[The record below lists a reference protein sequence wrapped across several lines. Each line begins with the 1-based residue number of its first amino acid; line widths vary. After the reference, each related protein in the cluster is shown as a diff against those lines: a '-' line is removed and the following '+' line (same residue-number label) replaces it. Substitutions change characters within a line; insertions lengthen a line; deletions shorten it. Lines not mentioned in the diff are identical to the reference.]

1 MPAPSILKHSVRA
14 KKLFIHDVSMKPP
27 PATGQSASCAEALSG
42 EACRTY
48 PTRGLVAQGAILT
61 NSRRIATLGT
71 LSLAAIVVG
80 LLCLHFGT
88 QPIAYGEILRVF
100 ADAISRKELDGGT
113 SDITRT
119 ILLHVRLPRMLL
131 GFLIGCSLATVGVA
145 LQALLRN
152 PLADPYVL
160 GVSSGAALGAAVG
173 VLFGVG
179 ATFLAETALPACGFA
194 GGLLALVIVYRMAT
208 HYEQLPI
215 HSLLLTGVILNA
227 IFSALIM
234 FITSILE
241 PNRSYGMMAWLMGT
255 LTAPTYGGLLGLVA
269 YLSIGLFLLFSQM
282 RALNILAL
290 GEESARTLG
299 VDTERT
305 KRLIF
310 VLTALLTGAVVS
322 VSGMIGFIGMVVPHA
337 VRLLTGADHRLLLP
351 ASALVG
357 GTFLMGADTIARTLI
372 SPAEIPVGIITA
384 LAGGPFFVYLL
395 VWRKDRLA

>member
-1 MPAPSILKHSVRA
+1 VKVLVIHEDPLKQT
-14 KKLFIHDVSMKPP
+14 
-27 PATGQSASCAEALSG
+27 PATGQSGSCAGVLSS
-42 EACRTY
+42 ESRRID
-48 PTRGLVAQGAILT
+48 PKRGIVAQGAVLT
-61 NSRRIATLGT
+61 NSRWMTTLGI
-71 LSLAAIVVG
+71 LALTATAVSVV
-80 LLCLHFGT
+80 CLHFGA

-100 ADAISRKELDGGT
+100 VDAVSRKEIDGGT
-113 SDITRT
+113 SDVATT

-131 GFLIGCSLATVGVA
+131 GFLVGCSLATVGVA

-173 VLFGVG
+173 VLLG
-179 ATFLAETALPACGFA
+179 AGTTFLAETALPAYGFA
-194 GGLLALVIVYRMAT
+194 GGLLALVVVYRMAAS
-208 HYEQLPI
+208 YEQLPI

-255 LTAPTYGGLLGLVA
+255 LTAPTYGGLAGLAV

-282 RALNILAL
+282 RVLNILAL
-290 GEESARTLG
+290 GEDSARTLG
-299 VDTERT
+299 VDTEKA
-305 KRLIF
+305 KRFIF
-310 VLTALLTGAVVS
+310 VLTALVTGAVVS

-337 VRLLTGADHRLLLP
+337 VRLVTGADHRLLLP

-395 VWRKDRLA
+395 LWRKDRLA